1 MSKAIREAQRYDA
14 PHEYVEQSAHGCY
27 VHVDDHTAIVEELR
41 AQLAAAWNEYNA
53 MCEQATVAKEQ
64 LAAVEREIVSLTE
77 IARCETAFAMAART
91 RAEQIE
97 AENQILRQK
106 IKDLTFIIENPKP

>member
-1 MSKAIREAQRYDA
+1 MTERASGKAAAMYAKLYHD
-14 PHEYVEQSAHGCY
+14 
-27 VHVDDHTAIVEELR
+27 TL
-41 AQLAAAWNEYNA
+41 AQLAAA
-53 MCEQATVAKEQ
+53 
-64 LAAVEREIVSLTE
+64 EREIVSLTE